1 MAVVTRSFRSVPRKI
16 RCSATWDQRTS
27 STNSY
32 WQVTPSPRMKLS
44 ELPMNG
50 FAPGG
55 PLRIGRSVQNSFEL
69 GAGRFVE
76 VAAEPKSLIVEEG
89 NMNQLRRSGRPT
101 GVPFAP
107 RQLFC

>member
-1 MAVVTRSFRSVPRKI
+1 
-16 RCSATWDQRTS
+16 
-27 STNSY
+27 
-32 WQVTPSPRMKLS
+32 MKLS

-89 NMNQLRRSGRPT
+89 KHEPTATKWETYWGSVRAATTVLPT
-101 GVPFAP
+101 GE
-107 RQLFC
+107 